1 MKSKLSSS
9 RLILVAA
16 LAITAVL
23 QAQTQGEIT
32 GRVADTSG
40 GVIVGAKIT
49 LTNLDTTVNRSVTT
63 NEAGIY
69 RFPSVYPGSYSVKA
83 EQTGFQPA
91 IRSQVELQ
99 IQQIARAD
107 FELPV
112 GQTVQ
117 ALEVTGGA
125 SLLDTESVSA
135 GTVIENRRIVDLPL
149 NGRNFLQLVSLGT
162 NVSYGFASAGNAVAR
177 IGGDR
182 AAQNISV
189 SGQRAEFN
197 NYTLDGVANTDVNY
211 NTYVFMPSIDA
222 LQEFKVQSGIFPA
235 EFGRAT
241 SQVNV
246 STKPGSNAYHG
257 ALFEFLRNDNL
268 DARSYAF
275 TAARV
280 EKEPFI
286 RNQFGFT
293 LGGPIVL
300 PRIYSGKNRLFFMSN
315 YEVLR
320 DRKTLQRRADVP
332 IAGMRAGDFSSVT
345 SQFAIYDPAT
355 RVRRPDGRIAAD
367 PFAGNRI
374 PASRFNGRAQKLLAY
389 YPLPNVPGALLSR
402 NWLDSE
408 VRRVDTDQF
417 ITRVDFTESDK
428 SSWFGRYSWAD
439 EFQYSPATFLEQ
451 GTMIATGVHQAAISN
466 TRIFGPTM
474 VNEFRFGYSRFYNT
488 NAQYNAFRKDVVTE
502 IGGIPGVPLPSPS
515 MYGIPSVSITGFTGF
530 GDPGDS
536 PYVNRNHTFQWV
548 DNLSIIRGKHSMK
561 FGAEIRR
568 DRYNQEGNAFLRG
581 TFSFAGTATQ
591 NPLSPARTG
600 YGMADYMLG
609 LTDRPR
615 SALGIAIIQFRST
628 YQAYYFDETWR
639 IHPKLTINL
648 GLRYENAPPYRDR
661 HEGIMNLA
669 FSSFLIPAQHPVIV
683 RPGTGDFYES
693 VNFRFDPAIK
703 IARDNRMGERLV
715 ASDNNDFA
723 PRVGLA
729 YTPGRSWTVR
739 TGFGAFYAQDSAN
752 PRFDMARNLGGRRD
766 DASNSDFPDLTL
778 DAPFRGI
785 GAGSIINNPAI
796 FVNVYGRRTPYII
809 QYMFNVQRQFGGNFM
824 AEAGYIGN
832 VGHKLERIRW
842 INLPLP
848 GAGAVQ
854 DRRPWPEL
862 GNCQLVDSVSN
873 SNYNAL
879 ALKIQQR
886 HSSGLSYMFNYTM
899 SKSIDSGSGIR
910 AHGGDEFPQ
919 DNYDISKGERGLST
933 FHVYQRF
940 TGSPIWELPFGKG
953 RRWVDRGGVPNAF
966 VGGWQIASIFTLQAG
981 RPLTVVSG
989 RDVANVGGGSTQRP
1003 DATGEPVALP
1013 RGDHDSSYYFNT
1025 AAFKMPTPYNYGNV
1039 GRNTLIGPGLIS
1051 WDFSAGKNFPGFRE
1065 GHQLRFRLEA
1075 FNFPNRPNFGFPSS
1089 SLLSASFGRI
1099 SGTATTMREIQFGL
1113 KYVF

>member
-1 MKSKLSSS
+1 
-9 RLILVAA
+9 
-16 LAITAVL
+16 
-23 QAQTQGEIT
+23 
-32 GRVADTSG
+32 
-40 GVIVGAKIT
+40 
-49 LTNLDTTVNRSVTT
+49 
-63 NEAGIY
+63 
-69 RFPSVYPGSYSVKA
+69 
-83 EQTGFQPA
+83 
-91 IRSQVELQ
+91 
-99 IQQIARAD
+99 
-107 FELPV
+107 
-112 GQTVQ
+112 
-117 ALEVTGGA
+117 
-125 SLLDTESVSA
+125 
-135 GTVIENRRIVDLPL
+135 
-149 NGRNFLQLVSLGT
+149 
-162 NVSYGFASAGNAVAR
+162 
-177 IGGDR
+177 
-182 AAQNISV
+182 
-189 SGQRAEFN
+189 
-197 NYTLDGVANTDVNY
+197 
-211 NTYVFMPSIDA
+211 
-222 LQEFKVQSGIFPA
+222 
-235 EFGRAT
+235 
-241 SQVNV
+241 
-246 STKPGSNAYHG
+246 
-257 ALFEFLRNDNL
+257 
-268 DARSYAF
+268 
-275 TAARV
+275 
-280 EKEPFI
+280 
-286 RNQFGFT
+286 
-293 LGGPIVL
+293 
-300 PRIYSGKNRLFFMSN
+300 
-315 YEVLR
+315 
-320 DRKTLQRRADVP
+320 
-332 IAGMRAGDFSSVT
+332 MRAGDFSSVA

-389 YPLPNVPGALLSR
+389 YPLPNVPDALLSR
-402 NWLDSE
+402 NWLSSE
-408 VRRVDTDQF
+408 IRRVDTDQF

-439 EFQYSPATFLEQ
+439 EFEYSPATFREQ

-502 IGGIPGVPLPSPS
+502 IGGIPGVPVPSPS
-515 MYGIPSVSITGFTGF
+515 MFGIPSVSITGFTGF

-600 YGMADYMLG
+600 YG

-615 SALGIAIIQFRST
+615 SALGIAIIQFRNT

-639 IHPKLTINL
+639 IHPKLTFNL
-648 GLRYENAPPYRDR
+648 GLRYETAPPYRDR

-669 FSSFLIPAQHPVIV
+669 FSSFLNPAQHPVIV
-683 RPGTGDFYES
+683 RPGTGEFYES

-739 TGFGAFYAQDSAN
+739 TGFGAFYTQDSAN

-796 FVNVYGRRTPYII
+796 FVNVYDRRTPYIL
-809 QYMFNVQRQFGGNFM
+809 QYMFNVQRQFGQNFM

-854 DRRPWPEL
+854 ERRPWPEL

-886 HSSGLSYMFNYTM
+886 HSSGLSYSFNYTM

-919 DNYDISKGERGLST
+919 DNYDIGRGERGLST
-933 FHVYQRF
+933 FHVSQRF

-966 VGGWQIASIFTLQAG
+966 VGGWQIASIFTFQAG

-1013 RGDHDSSYYFNT
+1013 KGDHDASYYFNT
-1025 AAFKMPTPYNYGNV
+1025 AAFRMPTPYNYGNV

-1065 GHQLRFRLEA
+1065 SHEIRFRLEA
-1075 FNFPNRPNFGFPSS
+1075 FNFPNRPNFGFPNS
-1089 SLLSASFGRI
+1089 SLLGASFGRI